1 MDLVISSRLPFMGRR
16 LLSCGL
22 GSHCKLRELEL
33 ATLPDLMKTL
43 RFSNKEW

>member
-16 LLSCGL
+16 LLSL
-22 GSHCKLRELEL
+22 GIGSLCKLCELEL
-33 ATLPDLMKTL
+33 ATLPELMKTL